1 INVTSKNV
9 TSTPAQTL
17 DSFEVALKNQT
28 FEAAEQLEQ
37 KMSFPVDGYERGVAP
52 NVSGLITVAPGV
64 FTAVDFGETKGI
76 WNADEFGASQEPEPV
91 AAVDSAEISPA
102 NASTPQAIEEIRIY
116 GSSVE
121 LVPGGYLVTNYR
133 TDGYSETKMWEW
145 AEDEFAQGLADYFS
159 GSNDEPASAAD
170 SDDDE
175 EELAKT
181 DEGATAAIE
190 EITIVG
196 HRLEPDFPVSI
207 QYDFGSST
215 LDLNADGGGASGRHS
230 APAPKTVAQI
240 EDEPAVAAA
249 ESKSAAQTKPTI
261 PTGVDVIDIY
271 GSQSTGKTLG
281 WEITIDN
288 DDIAYQDETAYYTG
302 NGIKIT
308 EDHII
313 RTDNLNGTA
322 TITLAND
329 AEDDTAVVK
338 KDGPVN
344 PNLIDVYEHGIPIN
358 LAGEPEYSIIDLGW
372 SGGGISGADTTQ
384 APQDVAQVEDEPPPA
399 VDPPAKDDA
408 TLAQNDDEDAPSVI
422 EEITITGHK
431 TEPNDAL
438 KALIDDANDA
448 RSFGEKVTDAASNVL
463 DAAKQ
468 MLSAGVN
475 TVVETAAELSNA
487 ALQTVIDLIKDPSSL
502 GEKVTSAAANTAE
515 AFTQLANASANGV
528 ANLDLGLLKGLGN
541 LPGDLLN
548 VVVTTFK
555 YGSGFMGI
563 VDAIEADA
571 LAAYNDGDVAQANKL
586 AAQAELLREKWQVDD
601 LFALE
606 NTAQKVGALLSAV
619 VPIAEVVKVAGVVGK
634 AVQGAD
640 KLVDVAKGVDEA
652 ADVAKIAD
660 GAGDAGHA
668 LDVAESVIPRGFAN
682 LDEFTQFG
690 INLRTELSKAGYTDI
705 QGVLQGSAV
714 TGTNFRTGV
723 AFDVGRV
730 SDFDIALTGDSLFQ
744 AAQNADIGLRSAG
757 VRTGPLNERTLQK
770 LGLFDL
776 STQLSTQVGR
786 PVNFMI
792 YQSMEAAVERAPSIL
807 IPR

>member
-37 KMSFPVDGYERGVAP
+37 KMSSPVDGYERGVAP
-52 NVSGLITVAPGV
+52 NVSGLITVVPGV

-76 WNADEFGASQEPEPV
+76 WNADETGSSQAPEPV
-91 AAVDSAEISPA
+91 AAIDSAEISPT
-102 NASTPQAIEEIRIY
+102 NVSTPQAIEEIHIY
-116 GSSVE
+116 GSSIE
-121 LVPGGYLVTNYR
+121 YVPGGYLLTNYR
-133 TDGYSETKMWEW
+133 TDGYSETTLWEW

-159 GSNDEPASAAD
+159 SANDEPASAAD

-175 EELAKT
+175 EALAKT
-181 DEGATAAIE
+181 DEDATAAIE

-196 HRLEPDFPVSI
+196 HRIEPNVPVSI
-207 QYDFGSST
+207 QYDFGSSA
-215 LDLNADGGGASGRHS
+215 LDLNGDSGGASG
-230 APAPKTVAQI
+230 
-240 EDEPAVAAA
+240 
-249 ESKSAAQTKPTI
+249 AQTKPTI
-261 PTGVDVIDIY
+261 PAGVDVIDIY

-281 WEITIDN
+281 WEITLDN

-308 EDHII
+308 ENNII

-329 AEDDTAVVK
+329 TENDTAVVK

-372 SGGGISGADTTQ
+372 GGGSISETNATQ

-408 TLAQNDDEDAPSVI
+408 TLAQNDDEDAPSAI
-422 EEITITGHK
+422 EEIVITGHK
-431 TEPNDAL
+431 AEPNDAL
-438 KALIDDANDA
+438 QALIDDANDA

-463 DAAKQ
+463 DAATQ
-468 MLSAGVN
+468 MIGAAVDA
-475 TVVETAAELSNA
+475 VIETAAELSSA
-487 ALQTVIDLIKDPSSL
+487 AVQTVIDLIKDPSSL
-502 GEKVTSAAANTAE
+502 GEKVTNAAVNTAD
-515 AFTQLANASANGV
+515 AITQIADASANGV

-548 VVVTTFK
+548 FVVTTLK
-555 YGSGFMGI
+555 YGSGFMGV

-601 LFALE
+601 LFELE

-652 ADVAKIAD
+652 ADAGKIAD
-660 GAGDAGHA
+660 GVGDTGHA
-668 LDVAESVIPRGFAN
+668 LDVTKE
-682 LDEFTQFG
+682 
-690 INLRTELSKAGYTDI
+690 
-705 QGVLQGSAV
+705 GVGSATMSDILLPNGQPIGNVIGGAGPRIRTV
-714 TGTNFRTGV
+714 TPNEFSQLQAQLLNDATPIASPSGYAGTWYQR
-723 AFDVGRV
+723 
-730 SDFDIALTGDSLFQ
+730 
-744 AAQNADIGLRSAG
+744 ADGTIFG
-757 VRTGPLNERTLQK
+757 VRASGNSGITIDIVKSNNP
-770 LGLFDL
+770 GLPPGFKVH
-776 STQLSTQVGR
+776 QQ
-786 PVNFMI
+786 
-792 YQSMEAAVERAPSIL
+792 
-807 IPR
+807 